1 MDLWKI
7 KTHTAPTEK
16 RAPHVFCAELKDGS
30 DYTFTIT
37 DEALE
42 QLVDLYKK
50 FVADSKKK

>member
-16 RAPHVFCAELKDGS
+16 RAPHIFTAELKNGS